1 MRDNDCNTFHGR
13 NDVAL
18 IKQALEFIETLGFVW
33 KPTLCNLDCVAV
45 WWFRKWS
52 PPVWKIITCCTV
64 DQQLFPLKTTS
75 TKDIGEVA
83 QLTPSCLWRT
93 RATWD
98 ANRLKNILSS
108 FQALIT
114 ALRQSFVTS
123 FPCSR
128 CDWCDIFSSKPYF
141 TSSPSPYLPADQST
155 VSLDATAALQ
165 RDHEIEE
172 KPSHQKIIY
181 KMIFWKY

>member
-1 MRDNDCNTFHGR
+1 MRDNDCNTFPGR

-18 IKQALEFIETLGFVW
+18 IKQALEFIETLGLVW

-52 PPVWKIITCCTV
+52 PPVGKIITCCTV
-64 DQQLFPLKTTS
+64 DQQLFPLKTTP

-98 ANRLKNILSS
+98 ANRLK
-108 FQALIT
+108 T
-114 ALRQSFVTS
+114 
-123 FPCSR
+123 
-128 CDWCDIFSSKPYF
+128 FSHHC
-141 TSSPSPYLPADQST
+141 
-155 VSLDATAALQ
+155 TAAVFCNTIPLLTLWLMWYFLFKAIFYLFAKSILASGPVN
-165 RDHEIEE
+165 RVPGCNSCITTRSWNWRKT
-172 KPSHQKIIY
+172 KPPKNHI
-181 KMIFWKY
+181 